1 MKQASKAKVWPLN
14 ASKVDLWIL
23 IALGLIGLYILFL
36 IFPLINLFSQSVIDE
51 ETGQF
56 TMANFIKF
64 FSTPYYFKTLLNSF
78 KVVTAVTICTLILG
92 TPLAYIFTRFNI
104 KGKSF
109 LRVLIIIASMS
120 APFVGAYSWILLL
133 GRSGAITQLL
143 KNYLGI
149 TIPSIYGFKGILL
162 VLTLELYPLIFLYV
176 TGALKNVDNS
186 LLEASEN
193 LGCSGIKRF
202 FTIIIPLISPTL
214 FAAGLLVFMRAL
226 ADFGT
231 PILIGEGYRTFP
243 ITIYSEYINELGGN
257 KRFAAAISI
266 IAIIITTLIFLI
278 QRYFAMRKTFTMN
291 SMNKIPAVDAKGITN
306 ILIHVYTYGLVG
318 ISVLPHIYIFY
329 TSFKNTKELAFVPG
343 YSFQSYID
351 AFDKVG
357 KAISNSILIPATSL
371 VIVIFL
377 AVLIAY
383 ISVRRQGP
391 IASALDTISM
401 VPYVLPGSVIGIT
414 LLLAFNKPPI
424 ILSGT
429 FIIMVVS
436 LVIRRM
442 PYTVRSTA
450 AILQQIPMNIEEA
463 ARSLGSSK
471 MKTFYTITIPMM
483 AAGII
488 SGAILSW
495 ITMINEL
502 SSAIILYTARTRT
515 LPIEMY
521 TQIIRGN
528 YGIAAA
534 LATMLTVLTIISL
547 IVFNKVSKEEDLS
560 M

>member
-1 MKQASKAKVWPLN
+1 MNEKRKF
-14 ASKVDLWIL
+14 DLWTA
-23 IALGLIGLYILFL
+23 IALAVIGLYVVFL
-36 IFPLINLFSQSVIDE
+36 VFPLVNLMFQSVIDE
-51 ETGQF
+51 DTGKF
-56 TMANFIKF
+56 TLAYFLKF
-64 FSTPYYFKTLLNSF
+64 FSSSYYFKTLLNSF
-78 KVVTAVTICTLILG
+78 YVTTAVTVASLVLG

-104 KGKSF
+104 KGKKI
-109 LRVLIIIASMS
+109 LRIMIIIASMS

-133 GRSGAITQLL
+133 GRSGEITVFLR
-143 KNYLGI
+143 NVLGI
-149 TIPSIYGFKGILL
+149 NIPSIYGFFGILI
-162 VLTLELYPLIFLYV
+162 VLTLQQYPLIFLYIS
-176 TGALKNVDNS
+176 GALKNVDNS

-202 FTIIIPLISPTL
+202 FKIIIPLISPTL

-231 PILIGEGYRTFP
+231 PILIGEGFRTFP

-266 IAIIITTLIFLI
+266 IAIIITTVIFLI
-278 QRYFAMRKTFTMN
+278 QRYFALRKTFTMN
-291 SMNKIPAVDAKGITN
+291 SMNKIRPVDAKGIAN
-306 ILIHVYTYGLVG
+306 VLIHVFSYGLIG
-318 ISVLPHIYIFY
+318 ISILPHIYVFY
-329 TSFKNTKELAFVPG
+329 TSFKNVKGLAWAPG

-357 KAISNSILIPATSL
+357 KAISNTMLIPAVSL

-377 AVLIAY
+377 AILIAY
-383 ISVRRQGP
+383 ISVRRQGT
-391 IASALDTISM
+391 IASFLDSLSM

-414 LLLAFNKPPI
+414 LLLAFNKQPL

-429 FIIMVVS
+429 FAIMVVS

-463 ARSLGSSK
+463 ARSLGTSK
-471 MKTFYTITIPMM
+471 MKTFYQVTVPMM

-502 SSAIILYTARTRT
+502 SSAIIIYTARTRT

-528 YGIAAA
+528 YGIASA
-534 LATMLTVLTIISL
+534 LATMLTGLTIISL
-547 IVFNKVSKEEDLS
+547 IIFDRVSKEEDLS
-560 M
+560 L